1 MNYYMESQLQK
12 MSQLLDQKQSEINK
26 MKAQVDNYSN
36 YELQLEELNSCII
49 QLNYQ
54 FQQQQESHKEQV
66 YFMQRELQFAQD
78 EIKKLQRTRG
88 QNEQQQIAS
97 LLKELSEIKQENNQ
111 LKVELS
117 KQQQK
122 ARTNSIQDNCINEIR
137 RLSPYRRV
145 HNCSFTSP
153 SQNLVKERRVPSLP
167 DVNSNRLSTN
177 KNSLQNLQ
185 QNQSYSKKPPL
196 QQVSNISPIKQILFI
211 RH

>member
-1 MNYYMESQLQK
+1 MNYYIESQLQK
-12 MSQLLDQKQSEINK
+12 MSQLLEQKQSEINK
-26 MKAQVDNYSN
+26 LKAQVEKYQNYDQ
-36 YELQLEELNSCII
+36 QLEELNQYIM

-54 FQQQQESHKEQV
+54 FQQQEQTHKDQI
-66 YFMQRELQFAQD
+66 YFMQRELAFAQD
-78 EIKKLQRTRG
+78 EIKNLQRTRG

-122 ARTNSIQDNCINEIR
+122 PRTNSIQENSINDVK
-137 RLSPYRRV
+137 RLSPHMRV

-167 DVNSNRLSTN
+167 DVNSNRLSIN
-177 KNSLQNLQ
+177 KTSFHNLS
-185 QNQSYSKKPPL
+185 QNQTYSKKPPL
-196 QQVSNISPIKQILFI
+196 QQIHNISPNKQLLIV
-211 RH
+211 RQ

>member
-1 MNYYMESQLQK
+1 
-12 MSQLLDQKQSEINK
+12 
-26 MKAQVDNYSN
+26 
-36 YELQLEELNSCII
+36 
-49 QLNYQ
+49 
-54 FQQQQESHKEQV
+54 
-66 YFMQRELQFAQD
+66 MQRELQFAQV
-78 EIKKLQRTRG
+78 EIKNLQRTRG

-122 ARTNSIQDNCINEIR
+122 ARTNSIQDNSINEIR
-137 RLSPYRRV
+137 RLSPYMRV
-145 HNCSFTSP
+145 HNCSFTNP

-196 QQVSNISPIKQILFI
+196 QQFNNISPIKQILFI